1 MQTIQQPGYVGQPLS
16 RATMVNAVT
25 AAANNADA
33 DSVSDWHQ
41 LGGKVL
47 DLPVNQ
53 WAMVST
59 VPVAIA
65 A

>member
-1 MQTIQQPGYVGQPLS
+1 
-16 RATMVNAVT
+16 MVNAVT